1 MFGCFLTYLFS
12 MLRMCGGL
20 LRESVLQRWAPRV
33 SLKKAGR
40 CVGFLCPKVL
50 KSRVRG
56 ISCQHPLLFL
66 ISWNFVTFKGAASP
80 IGSFGVN
87 VIPAMKQ

>member
-40 CVGFLCPKVL
+40 CVGFFMSEGFKVPCP
-50 KSRVRG
+50 G
-56 ISCQHPLLFL
+56 YFL
-66 ISWNFVTFKGAASP
+66 STP
-80 IGSFGVN
+80 PSFSN
-87 VIPAMKQ
+87 